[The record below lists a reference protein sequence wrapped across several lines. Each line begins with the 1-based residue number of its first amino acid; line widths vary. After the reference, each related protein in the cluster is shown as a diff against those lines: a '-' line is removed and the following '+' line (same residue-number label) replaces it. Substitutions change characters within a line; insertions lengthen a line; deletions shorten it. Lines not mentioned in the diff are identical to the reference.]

1 MPGFAKRFCQR
12 PRHSSATIT
21 ANPFRFKYLCILFT
35 GGFGSCQ
42 ASGGAGGG
50 GCLFYAGGS
59 TRIVAPV
66 PFTPDKPF
74 MYQPLVLFVGLR
86 FVRARKKNQLMSFVS
101 LISMLGIALGVLA
114 LIAVMSV
121 INAST
126 STMRDETLKSVP
138 HAEMV
143 LPAGAIDWRQA
154 AQILQQ
160 QNGVLAA
167 APFIQGEAWLRVDG
181 RGEFVAVRGIDPASE
196 PAVLQQ
202 GSLNTRQLL
211 EELAVTPDGIIL
223 GTRLASRLGLF
234 TGMQL
239 AVTPLA
245 SLLSRDTGDARSFR
259 VLGVADFG
267 FYDNASTAL
276 VNLPAAQELFVGGVP
291 GTGRLR
297 MRLRVDDV
305 FAAAAIS
312 RAAVAALPSADG
324 QGGTVDFQV
333 SSWDQT
339 RRSLFDALRMEKIL
353 TGFML
358 LMIVIIGAV
367 NIVATLVMTVADKSA
382 DIAILRTMGAGRGTV
397 MAVFVIQGL
406 AAGVFG
412 TLLGAV
418 GGVALAAGIGDLT
431 QALQTLLNNALTP
444 GDTYMIAHLQAE
456 LLWSDVVLVC
466 GCALLISLLAT
477 LYPAWRAS
485 RIQPADVLRYE

>member
-1 MPGFAKRFCQR
+1 
-12 PRHSSATIT
+12 
-21 ANPFRFKYLCILFT
+21 
-35 GGFGSCQ
+35 
-42 ASGGAGGG
+42 
-50 GCLFYAGGS
+50 
-59 TRIVAPV
+59 
-66 PFTPDKPF
+66 

-101 LISMLGIALGVLA
+101 LISMLGIALGVMA

-138 HAEMV
+138 HAGLV
-143 LPAGAIDWRQA
+143 LPADTIDWPQA
-154 AQILQQ
+154 AQILRQQ
-160 QNGVLAA
+160 PGIVAA
-167 APFIQGEAWLRVDG
+167 APFIEGEAWLRHEG
-181 RGEFVAVRGIDPASE
+181 RGEFVAVRGVDPASE

-202 GSLNTRQLL
+202 DSLNLRQLL
-211 EELAVTPDGIIL
+211 AELADTSDGIIL

-234 TGMQL
+234 PGMQL
-239 AVTPLA
+239 AVTPLS
-245 SLLSRDTGDARSFR
+245 SLLSRESGDARSFR
-259 VLGVADFG
+259 VIGVADFG

-276 VNLPAAQELFVGGVP
+276 INLPAARGVFAGGGP
-291 GTGRLR
+291 GAARLQ
-297 MRLRVDDV
+297 MRLRVDDL
-305 FAAAAIS
+305 FNAAALS
-312 RAAVAALPSADG
+312 SAAVAALP
-324 QGGTVDFQV
+324 TVNGSTDYQV

-339 RRSLFDALRMEKIL
+339 RRSLFDALRMEKVL

-397 MAVFVIQGL
+397 MSVFVIQGL

-412 TLLGAV
+412 TVLGAA
-418 GGVALAAGIGDLT
+418 GGIALASSIGHLT
-431 QALQTLLNNALTP
+431 QTVQNLLNNALAP

-456 LLWSDVVLVC
+456 LLRADVALVC
-466 GCALLISLLAT
+466 ACALLISLLAT